1 MGAKVVNLFV
11 IIAVGVMLAD
21 LIANP
26 AGTKAFFNGIGGI
39 WKVSING
46 MLGKPSK

>member
-11 IIAVGVMLAD
+11 IIAGGVMLAD

-26 AGTKAFFNGIGGI
+26 KGTTALFNGMGSI
-39 WKVSING
+39 WKTSVNG
-46 MLGKPSK
+46 MLGKAG